1 MIRKL
6 LCVSVV
12 LLVAVVALLAADAV
26 TGKWTYE
33 QPMMGRGGGGGGGG
47 APGGGGGGGGNRP
60 PAIVTLDLKAD
71 GAKLTGTILQPM
83 GFGRRGG
90 GGGGGG
96 GGEAPP
102 PPTPI
107 QIGNGKVDGNNLS
120 FEVTRDFGGNSMTT
134 KYEGVVS
141 GSEMK
146 LKVTSPGF
154 NGGDPRV
161 SEVTAKKQ

>member
-12 LLVAVVALLAADAV
+12 LLVAVVAVMAADAV

-33 QPMMGRGGGGGGGG
+33 QPMGMGRGGGGGGGG
-47 APGGGGGGGGNRP
+47 APGGGGGGGNMP
-60 PAIVTLDLKAD
+60 PRIVTLDLKAD
-71 GAKLTGTILQPM
+71 GAKLTGTILQPA
-83 GFGRRGG
+83 FRGR

-102 PPTPI
+102 APTPV
-107 QIGNGKVDGNNLS
+107 QISNGKVDGNNVS
-120 FEVTRDFGGNSMTT
+120 FEVTRDMGGNPMTT

-154 NGGDPRV
+154 QGGDPRV
-161 SEVTAKKQ
+161 TEATAKKQ

>member
-12 LLVAVVALLAADAV
+12 VLVAVVALLAADAV

-47 APGGGGGGGGNRP
+47 GAPGGGAPGGAAMP
-60 PAIVTLDLKAD
+60 PRVVTLDLKAD
-71 GAKLTGTILQPM
+71 GAKLTGTALMPP
-83 GFGRRGG
+83 FGRRGG

-96 GGEAPP
+96 EAPP
-102 PPTPI
+102 APAPTPI
-107 QIGNGKVDGNNLS
+107 SNGKVDGNNVS
-120 FEVTRDFGGNSMTT
+120 FEVSRDTPNGAMVT

-141 GSEMK
+141 GSELK
-146 LKVTSPGF
+146 LKITSPSF

-161 SEVTAKKQ
+161 NDVVAKKQ

>member
-47 APGGGGGGGGNRP
+47 APGGGGGGNMP
-60 PAIVTLDLKAD
+60 PRVVTMDLKAD
-71 GAKLTGTILQPM
+71 GAKLTGTVLMPAF
-83 GFGRRGG
+83 GGRR
-90 GGGGGG
+90 GGGGG

-102 PPTPI
+102 APTPV
-107 QIGNGKVDGNNLS
+107 QISNGKVDGNNLS
-120 FEVTRDFGGNSMTT
+120 FEVSRDTPNGAMVT
-134 KYEGVVS
+134 KYEGAVS
-141 GSEMK
+141 GSDMK

-154 NGGDPRV
+154 GGGDPRV

>member
-1 MIRKL
+1 MIKKL
-6 LCVSVV
+6 LSISVV
-12 LLVAVVALLAADAV
+12 LLVVVVAVMAADAV

-47 APGGGGGGGGNRP
+47 APGGGGGGGGNMP
-60 PAIVTLDLKAD
+60 PRIVTMDLKAD
-71 GAKLTGTILQPM
+71 GAKLTGTVLQPAF
-83 GFGRRGG
+83 GGRR

-102 PPTPI
+102 PPTPV
-107 QIGNGKVDGNNLS
+107 QIANGKVDGNNLS
-120 FEVTRDFGGNSMTT
+120 FDVTRDMGGNSMTT